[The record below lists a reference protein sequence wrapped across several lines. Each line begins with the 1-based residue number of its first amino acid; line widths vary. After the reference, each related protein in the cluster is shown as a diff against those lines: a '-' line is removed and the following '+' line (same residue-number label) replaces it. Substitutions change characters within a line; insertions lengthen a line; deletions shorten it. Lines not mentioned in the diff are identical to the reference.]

1 MSSLITTCQ
10 SHVQIL
16 WSIIF
21 LVPLV
26 LKVLQLKSV
35 VAHCVACD
43 SSLKKT
49 LLILPKFY
57 FICLKQS
64 YVECPLPNTV
74 KPFHPVVLFTVKV
87 KVSPN
92 DQSENP
98 VSFCLKTAVTMYS
111 NRNFKTYKYKQKHFF
126 LPLFSVIRCF
136 HLGNTWK
143 KPDLTGLLQNHNV
156 FF

>member
-1 MSSLITTCQ
+1 MSSLIPICQ

-16 WSIIF
+16 SSIIF

-74 KPFHPVVLFTVKV
+74 KPFHPVVLVTVKV
-87 KVSPN
+87 KASPN

-98 VSFCLKTAVTMYS
+98 MSFCLKAAVKMCS
-111 NRNFKTYKYKQKHFF
+111 NWKFKTYKYKQKHFF
-126 LPLFSVIRCF
+126 FHLFSVISCY
-136 HLGNTWK
+136 HLEKT
-143 KPDLTGLLQNHNV
+143 
-156 FF
+156 